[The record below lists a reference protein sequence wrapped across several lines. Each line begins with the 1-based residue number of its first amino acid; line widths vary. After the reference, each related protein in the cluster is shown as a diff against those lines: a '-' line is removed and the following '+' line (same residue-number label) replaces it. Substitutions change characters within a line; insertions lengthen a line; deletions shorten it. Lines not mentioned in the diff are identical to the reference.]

1 MFAMYSRARFGFA
14 SALAA
19 TLGIV
24 AFAMGGD
31 ARAQSVSES
40 SPDAGAS
47 SLEEVTISARR
58 KTERLQDVPI
68 SVSAFSAD
76 QLESLGIT
84 DQVTL
89 ADFTPGFSFTDFTN
103 GRSDRGAYRSLIF
116 RGITSTSNTAVTADA
131 LAFLDG
137 APVTFND
144 ILIND
149 SIERIEVLKG
159 PQNVYFG
166 RSTFTGAL
174 NYVTKN
180 PGETFKASSTM
191 EVGNYNEYKLDAH
204 IEGPIVAN
212 ALTFGFDAQVYN
224 KDGDYT
230 DFASPGVSF
239 GGRQTKAFALTLYAT
254 PTDGLS
260 FKLYETFFNYNDG
273 ISAAIVIPSAA
284 TSNCNPGA
292 PAGSGN
298 TGNFFPCG
306 TIPKLQNSW
315 VAQSLNYSSIENQ
328 ELNNPGL
335 GYDPNYRNCDHLGLC
350 ANTEGVHL
358 ITNYALPWYGI
369 KFQNITAYHIKVDAD
384 LQNAVDQ
391 AAFPNPEFGNAA
403 YPYAP
408 AYTPTFDYNI
418 IDKIWDYDTEFR
430 LSSAEDQPLRWTI
443 GSNVVRTKDIT
454 QLWFVESFPPLN
466 GAVSPNPDKVPG
478 EVGAHTLGIFGG
490 LYYDPIKEVTLSAE
504 IRNQADKRQD
514 QSAVTGQYL
523 EEEFRSWSPRVSA
536 EYKPTSDL
544 NIYASYSA
552 GVRPG
557 GFNSGLVGLPQRLL
571 TQIAALVGTAPVAIQ
586 EEKLWTD
593 EIGVKGTFLDHTL
606 NANVSVYV
614 GKLTNQQT
622 DQTAILAVPDPNF
635 GGRFDI
641 YKNTGDVDI
650 HGIEGDWR
658 WRASRMLTL
667 SGSFAWNYTGEHETG
682 CYACYLVTG
691 SYNLDG
697 TRLSDSPEYMATLG
711 ADLTDHL
718 TPMVDWFAHLEYAYK
733 GSIFIEQNGLNLTQ
747 TGSANKV
754 NGQVGIDNKTYT
766 LSLWVTNLLNDLTY
780 TDGELSDD
788 FLSGNP
794 YGVRAGLAD
803 KRAFGVRF
811 KYNFL

>member
-1 MFAMYSRARFGFA
+1 MHSRARVGFV

-19 TLGIV
+19 TLGIA

-40 SPDAGAS
+40 GAEAGAN

-76 QLESLGIT
+76 QLETLGIT

-103 GRSDRGAYRSLIF
+103 GRSDRGAYRSLVF
-116 RGITSTSNTAVTADA
+116 RGITSASNTAITADA

-180 PGETFKASSTM
+180 PGETFKAYSTM
-191 EVGNYNEYKLDAH
+191 EFGNYNEYKFDGH
-204 IEGPIVAN
+204 VEGPIIAN
-212 ALTFGFDAQVYN
+212 TVTFALDTQLYN

-230 DFASPGVSF
+230 DYAAPNVSF
-239 GGRQTKAFALTLYAT
+239 GGRQNKSFALTLYAT
-254 PTDGLS
+254 PTEALS

-273 ISAAIVIPSAA
+273 ISAAIVIPSAF
-284 TSNCNPGA
+284 TSNCNPG
-292 PAGSGN
+292 GN
-298 TGNFFPCG
+298 GGTGHFFPCG
-306 TIPKLQNSW
+306 TIPKLQPSW
-315 VAQSLNYSSIENQ
+315 VAQSIQYTTIENSQ
-328 ELNNPGL
+328 LNSPPG
-335 GYDPNYRNCDHLGLC
+335 GYDSNYKNCDHLGLC

-369 KFQNITAYHIKVDAD
+369 KFQNITAYHIKIDAD

-391 AAFPNPEFGNAA
+391 NVNAHPNTGYYGNPA
-403 YPYAP
+403 YPLAP
-408 AYTPTFDYNI
+408 AYSPTFDYNI
-418 IDKIWDYDTEFR
+418 LDKIWDFDTEFR
-430 LSSAEDQPLRWTI
+430 LSSADNQPLRWTF
-443 GSNVVRTKDIT
+443 GSNVVRSKDVT
-454 QLWFVESFPPLN
+454 QLWFYTSPTGII
-466 GAVSPNPDKVPG
+466 GANPDKVPG
-478 EVGAHTLGIFGG
+478 ETSATTLGIFGG
-490 LYYDPIKEVTLSAE
+490 LYYDPIQGVTLSAE

-523 EEEFRSWSPRVSA
+523 EQVFRSWSPRVSV
-536 EYKPTSDL
+536 EYKPTSDI
-544 NIYASYSA
+544 NIYASYAA

-571 TQIAALVGTAPVAIQ
+571 TQIAAEVGTAPVAIK

-593 EIGVKGTFLDHTL
+593 EIGIKGSFLDHTL
-606 NANVSVYV
+606 NANVSLYV
-614 GKLTNQQT
+614 GKLTDQQV
-622 DQTAILAVPDPNF
+622 DQTAILQVPDPNF
-635 GGRFDI
+635 GGRFDL
-641 YKNTGDVDI
+641 YTNSGDVNI
-650 HGIEGDWR
+650 HGVEGDWR
-658 WRASRMLTL
+658 WKAAQILTL

-682 CYACYLVTG
+682 CVACAAVTG
-691 SYNLDG
+691 SSTLDG

-780 TDGELSDD
+780 TDGELSAD
-788 FLSGNP
+788 FLTGSP

-803 KRAFGVRF
+803 KRAFGLRF